1 MVPSGP
7 WEPGSLCPEPLTTLH
22 LDDRGWG
29 PDSAPS
35 EQNWSLGVGQASDTL
50 RAEAGPAGRRL
61 PQEAH
66 CVAGEH
72 EGDGWGTLSGPC
84 PDAPARLKIC
94 SLFRVSW
101 LHSACRKWHQCTSV
115 LHTRKTITPAP
126 RAHTRVWTVSLCSPR
141 DPWGA
146 GLFLPQNPRPVSQCG
161 RDQKTHGR
169 LARQGP
175 SSERPLSRESASPW
189 RCRPPPLPQRGCLR
203 RPPSAAPGGALHAEP
218 ARSASRDGP
227 PPASAHAA
235 PRVQGTGRAQHG
247 MLQTWRVRAPHVPRP
262 PLSREKERESW
273 EAQRSTAGSSPAGCT
288 LRHSTFPQT
297 VNQGL
302 SLCGAGVWLSATFWK
317 LLSYFPKE
325 NFCIFPSAGVL
336 TPQPVSLHP

>member
-1 MVPSGP
+1 MTVDWGGLDPWAHAGAHALRLHCSGHHDADSGGEMVPSGP

-72 EGDGWGTLSGPC
+72 EGDGWGPPRGPC

-126 RAHTRVWTVSLCSPR
+126 RAHARVWTVSLCSPR
-141 DPWGA
+141 DPWGS

-161 RDQKTHGR
+161 RNQKTHGR

-203 RPPSAAPGGALHAEP
+203 RPPSAAPGGSPRRACSLRLSRRSP
-218 ARSASRDGP
+218 ARLGSRCSSGARRWPRSARGCCRLGVSERHTCPDPRCPGRRNARAGKRREALQALLL
-227 PPASAHAA
+227 PAA
-235 PRVQGTGRAQHG
+235 
-247 MLQTWRVRAPHVPRP
+247 L
-262 PLSREKERESW
+262 
-273 EAQRSTAGSSPAGCT
+273 
-288 LRHSTFPQT
+288 
-297 VNQGL
+297 
-302 SLCGAGVWLSATFWK
+302 
-317 LLSYFPKE
+317 
-325 NFCIFPSAGVL
+325 
-336 TPQPVSLHP
+336 

>member
-50 RAEAGPAGRRL
+50 RAEAGPARRRL

-72 EGDGWGTLSGPC
+72 EGDGWGPPRGPC

-126 RAHTRVWTVSLCSPR
+126 RAHARVWTVSLCSPR

-203 RPPSAAPGGALHAEP
+203 RPPSAAPGALHAEP

-235 PRVQGTGRAQHG
+235 PRVQGAGRAQHG
-247 MLQTWRVRAPHVPRP
+247 DAADLACPSATRAQTPAVPGEGTRELGSAEKRCRLFSCRLPFETLDLSSDCKREPRP
-262 PLSREKERESW
+262 GSEPLRGGGLALSHLL
-273 EAQRSTAGSSPAGCT
+273 EAS
-288 LRHSTFPQT
+288 
-297 VNQGL
+297 V
-302 SLCGAGVWLSATFWK
+302 
-317 LLSYFPKE
+317 LLS
-325 NFCIFPSAGVL
+325 
-336 TPQPVSLHP
+336 